1 VPDHAVDDGHWWEH
15 HYGTEH
21 DPSGLSSRGTSPTMG
36 LWTVGHPATVG
47 QGEYVGK
54 QATAR
59 VALAVGLLVTT
70 SALGCG
76 DGETVGTAPTTSPP
90 STTVQSTTTSAPE
103 PTITTT
109 TVTELAIDPDGVRY
123 LDLVFESIET
133 VSDVVYW
140 PDAPPLAEGDAPVAD
155 LTMDLY
161 LPAGDTLTERPVI
174 IAFESG
180 RGSWLVDDFVRR
192 GYVVAVPS
200 VRGRPNTPGLEAL
213 LDTRQGLVDGA
224 AAVRWLRA
232 NADTYGLHP
241 HAFAASGVSGAGILS
256 LALAWGQ
263 SNSPEVTEL
272 DLFGVITVPIP
283 GELDF
288 GDHHIDQPSTI
299 AAAFPLVAWYPPEL
313 VGAGEPPV
321 IMFNGT
327 RDTTY
332 PFEAVE
338 QICPAAHA
346 VGVICEFRPFQAGH
360 SLRDYDSVISEE
372 AAAFLHEQV
381 LSPLGVVAES

>member
-1 VPDHAVDDGHWWEH
+1 
-15 HYGTEH
+15 
-21 DPSGLSSRGTSPTMG
+21 M
-36 LWTVGHPATVG
+36 GHPATGG
-47 QGEYVGK
+47 QSEYVGK
-54 QATAR
+54 RTTAR
-59 VALAVGLLVTT
+59 VALAVGLLAATT
-70 SALGCG
+70 AIGCG
-76 DGETVGTAPTTSPP
+76 DGETVGNAPTTSSPA
-90 STTVQSTTTSAPE
+90 TTVLTTTTSTPAP
-103 PTITTT
+103 TTT
-109 TVTELAIDPDGVRY
+109 TTTIAELAINPDGIRY
-123 LDLVFESIET
+123 LDLVFEDIET
-133 VSDVVYW
+133 VRNVVYW
-140 PDAPPLAEGDAPVAD
+140 PEAPPLGEAVSGTDAPPVDERAPVAD

-180 RGSWLVDDFVRR
+180 RGSWLVEDFVRR
-192 GYVVAVPS
+192 GYVVTVPS
-200 VRGRPNTPGLEAL
+200 VRGRPNQPGLEAL

-241 HAFAASGVSGAGILS
+241 EAFAASGLSGAGILA

-263 SNSPEVTEL
+263 SNSPDVTEI
-272 DLFGVITVPIP
+272 DLFGAVTVPLP
-283 GELDF
+283 GALDF

-313 VGAGEPPV
+313 IDAGEPPV

-346 VGVICEFRPFQAGH
+346 VGVICEFRPFDAGH
-360 SLRDYDSVISEE
+360 SLGEHEAVISEE
-372 AAAFLHEQV
+372 AAAFLHQQV
-381 LSPLGVVAES
+381 LSPLGFGAESSPGR